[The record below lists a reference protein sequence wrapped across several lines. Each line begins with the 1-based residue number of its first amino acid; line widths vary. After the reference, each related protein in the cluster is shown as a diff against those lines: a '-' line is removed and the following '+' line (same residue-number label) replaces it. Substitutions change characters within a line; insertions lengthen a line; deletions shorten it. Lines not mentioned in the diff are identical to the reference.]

1 MKPKTIRI
9 WRGRLPHWEVE
20 DGRYFLTVRLKG
32 AIPIEG
38 QERIRAK
45 AEQLGQV
52 EKNNEEAILRIQ
64 RQIFKEMEEWLHR
77 SQNVMYLQT
86 AAVAEMIV
94 EAIEHRQ
101 EQGVWNIFEYVVM
114 PNHLHLFFETADG
127 RIKETMEGFKRWT
140 ATLANK
146 LLHREGSFWQIEC
159 FDHWSRSH
167 EEDERIVQYIR
178 DNPSKAGLVHD
189 DEEWA
194 YVGHVRRT

>member
-1 MKPKTIRI
+1 MKPKTIRF

-77 SQNVMYLQT
+77 SQNVIYLQT
-86 AAVAEMIV
+86 AAVAEMVV

-140 ATLANK
+140 ATRANK
-146 LLHREGSFWQIEC
+146 LLRREGRFWQIEW

-167 EEDERIVQYIR
+167 EEDERIVKYIR
-178 DNPSKAGLVHD
+178 DNPSKAGLVND